1 MKSPYGGLII
11 IRGDVGNI
19 KFTMTNVV
27 ESPKYD
33 VSDPSSATEW
43 KER

>member
-1 MKSPYGGLII
+1 MSSPYGGLII
-11 IRGDVGNI
+11 IRGDVGSI
-19 KFTMTNVV
+19 KFTMSDVV

-33 VSDPSSATEW
+33 VSDSSSADEW